1 MILSDQ
7 DIKKAIKSGDILIE
21 PYEEKRVG
29 PCSVDLTLS
38 DQFAVFKTGM
48 LFNTKNPRE
57 VMERGLEIIKT
68 NGQPF
73 YLAPGQFILGSTRE
87 KIALSPRLAA
97 TLEGRS
103 SMARLGVVVQAA
115 GLVNPG
121 TGLKKPTTLTLE
133 IFGQANSTVALYP
146 GTPIIQIIFHEL
158 KAPAQQAYDS
168 RPNSKYVGLEG
179 PTL

>member
-7 DIKKAIKSGDILIE
+7 DIKEAINKGDIIID
-21 PYEEKRVG
+21 PFNEKNIG
-29 PCSVDLTLS
+29 PCSIDLTLS

-48 LFNTKNPRE
+48 LFNTQSPRE
-57 VMERGLEIIKT
+57 AMERGIEIVKT
-68 NGQPF
+68 NGKPF
-73 YLAPGQFILGSTRE
+73 YLAPGQFILGSTQE
-87 KIALSPRLAA
+87 KIAISHRLAA

-121 TGLKKPTTLTLE
+121 TGIKRPTTLTLE
-133 IFGQANSTVALYP
+133 IFGQANSTIALYP

-158 KAPAQQAYDS
+158 KSQASQAYDS
-168 RPNSKYVGLEG
+168 RPNSKYIGLDG